1 MTQPKYTQETISE
14 IEDFFQSNFN
24 QTSINRVQSGDSE
37 GQLYVSYRYLN
48 PEQKKVLE
56 DFSVNKLG
64 NSFKVVQTQINS
76 RVRKGNLFLG
86 KQEEQKPKATNES
99 LTKNVIVKCSHLV
112 RENKM
117 SHSDMCEIIDNLYS

>member
-48 PEQKKVLE
+48 PEQKKILE

-76 RVRKGNLFLG
+76 RVRKGSLFLG

-99 LTKNVIVKCSHLV
+99 MTKNVIVKCSQLV

>member
-48 PEQKKVLE
+48 PEQKKILE

-99 LTKNVIVKCSHLV
+99 MTKNVIVKCSQLV

>member
-1 MTQPKYTQETISE
+1 MTQPKYTQQTISE

-99 LTKNVIVKCSHLV
+99 LTKNVIVKCSQLV